1 MTDIDNS
8 LQERNQQLLS
18 DIAQLQSQEQ
28 QLYNNLDD
36 VTLTADQK
44 QQIINQINEISQMR
58 LNMYGSM
65 KDMYSFYQKDV
76 SASRTT
82 LGQEMTALDIM
93 ENELNQSKINL
104 NSINDQK
111 RNKLRLV
118 EINTYYGKQY
128 NAHSRLMKTVV
139 AMCIPLIILAILA
152 NSGIL
157 PSKFYMLLAGAIII
171 IAVIL
176 IGYQVID
183 MSNRSNM
190 NWDEYNWKFN
200 ESSAPTSDTTATTDS
215 QNPWAIPTLT
225 CIGSACCADNSTF
238 DGNINKCIPT
248 ALYNQQYPESAVP
261 STTTTSTTTTTT
273 APTTTAPTTTAT
285 TETFKGLGR
294 FGYLQLKATPI
305 QSIIKPVQ
313 ASLYKF

>member
-28 QLYNNLDD
+28 QLYNSLDN
-36 VTLTADQK
+36 VTLSSEQK

-76 SASRTT
+76 SASRST
-82 LGQEMTALDIM
+82 LGQEMATLDIM
-93 ENELNQSKINL
+93 ENELNQAKINL
-104 NSINDQK
+104 NAINDQK

-118 EINTYYGKQY
+118 QINTYYGKQY
-128 NAHSRLMKTVV
+128 NAHAQLMKTIV

-152 NSGIL
+152 NYGIL
-157 PSKFYMLLAGAIII
+157 PSKIYMLLAGVIII

-176 IGYQVID
+176 IGYQIID

-190 NWDEYNWKFN
+190 NWDEYNWKFD
-200 ESSAPTSDTTATTDS
+200 ESSAPSSTTES
-215 QNPWAIPTLT
+215 RNPWALPTIT
-225 CIGSACCADNSTF
+225 CIGSACCTENSTY
-238 DGNINKCIPT
+238 DVEVNKCIPT
-248 ALYNQQYPESAVP
+248 TLYNEKY
-261 STTTTSTTTTTT
+261 
-273 APTTTAPTTTAT
+273 PTTT

-294 FGYLQLKATPI
+294 YGYLQLKATPI
-305 QSIIKPVQ
+305 RSNIKPME
-313 ASLYKF
+313 ASLSKF

>member
-1 MTDIDNS
+1 MTDTDNS

-18 DIAQLQSQEQ
+18 DIAQLQTQEQ
-28 QLYNNLDD
+28 QLYNSLDD
-36 VTLTADQK
+36 VTLTSEQK

-76 SASRTT
+76 AASRNT
-82 LGQEMTALDIM
+82 LGQEMATLDIM
-93 ENELNQSKINL
+93 ENELNQAKINL
-104 NSINDQK
+104 NAINDQK

-128 NAHSRLMKTVV
+128 NAHAQLMKTIV

-157 PSKFYMLLAGAIII
+157 PPKIYMLLAGVIII
-171 IAVIL
+171 IGVIL
-176 IGYQVID
+176 VGYQIID

-200 ESSAPTSDTTATTDS
+200 ESSAPSSTAATTS
-215 QNPWAIPTLT
+215 TQNPWALPTIT
-225 CIGSACCADNSTF
+225 CVGSACCTDNSTY
-238 DGNINKCIPT
+238 DVEVNKCIPT
-248 ALYNQQYPESAVP
+248 ALYNQKYPTTA
-261 STTTTSTTTTTT
+261 TTTTDPNTTTT
-273 APTTTAPTTTAT
+273 ATTTDPNTTAT

-294 FGYLQLKATPI
+294 YGYLQIKATPI
-305 QSIIKPVQ
+305 QSNISPME

>member
-36 VTLTADQK
+36 VTLTAEQK

-76 SASRTT
+76 GAARST
-82 LGQEMTALDIM
+82 LGQEMTALDVM
-93 ENELNQSKINL
+93 ENELNQAKINL
-104 NSINDQK
+104 NLINDQK

-128 NAHSRLMKTVV
+128 NAHARLMKTIV

-157 PSKFYMLLAGAIII
+157 PAKFYMLLAGIII
-171 IAVIL
+171 IIGVVL
-176 IGYQVID
+176 VGYQIID

-190 NWDEYNWKFN
+190 NWDEYNWKFD
-200 ESSAPTSDTTATTDS
+200 ETSAPSNATTT
-215 QNPWAIPTLT
+215 QPTNPWELPTIT
-225 CIGSACCADNSTF
+225 CIGSACCTDNSTY
-238 DGNINKCIPT
+238 DVEVNKCIPT
-248 ALYNQQYPESAVP
+248 ALYNQKYP
-261 STTTTSTTTTTT
+261 TTTSDT
-273 APTTTAPTTTAT
+273 ATATSDTAT

-294 FGYLQLKATPI
+294 YGYLQVKATPI
-305 QSIIKPVQ
+305 QSNISPMPS
-313 ASLYKF
+313 SLSKF